1 MAGLHI
7 DSIEQPFLDDEAL
20 AGLALRLVLRAEFLG
35 CLPASPVS
43 VLGPELVRSV
53 GRCMQQADLPS
64 SQWLFITSSSGDLSA
79 SRWRKALQAM
89 NDQIEMSPVPAG
101 EWGPAI
107 SALGE
112 ELLGSVLGI
121 STSSVRRYHAG
132 SRPTPQDAAERLH
145 FVALLLADLA
155 GSYNDYGLRRWFTRP
170 RTALDK
176 RRPIDLLGDNFDPEG
191 PEADQLRGLAA
202 SLSEAGAA

>member
-1 MAGLHI
+1 MVSVHI
-7 DSIEQPFLDDEAL
+7 DSIEQPVRDDEAL

-43 VLGPELVRSV
+43 VLGPELLRSV
-53 GRCMQQADLPS
+53 GRCMHQADLPS
-64 SQWLFITSSSGDLSA
+64 SQWLSIISSSADLSA

-170 RTALDK
+170 RTALDT

-202 SLSEAGAA
+202 SLSGAGAA